1 MEFIGIFLLAMIV
14 ITIGSIRRAQQTV
27 VSGRRPVS
35 SDGHEVPPEEDLT
48 VNTSAGHYAHRE
60 HNEDDFGR
68 RYIVHNE
75 PVQGYVILNGIMWK
89 LEDCKDL

>member
-35 SDGHEVPPEEDLT
+35 SDGHVVPPEEDLT
-48 VNTSAGHYAHRE
+48 VSTGASHYAHHE
-60 HNEDDFGR
+60 HNEEDFGR

-75 PVQGYVILNGIMWK
+75 PVQGYVILNGIMRK